1 MHQPTSPKPRSPH
14 TSSLEDRLTMGKI
27 FQTDFDA
34 LWKQY
39 AHLIRSKARPQLLAG
54 LLSEEDL
61 HQDSWIVWEDCRQ
74 KWDPERSAFATFFIN
89 QFENTLRNNWRN
101 ERRDHQNKNTTD
113 EDFESFQDRKAYLAG
128 SLGSPHPYDEHLPKP
143 IFETD
148 IAATLDMLRSMPI
161 YQKPTYRAA
170 INLMN
175 EYLKEDG
182 QLCSHFSTQLAQKLQ
197 ITPRRSRQIVDEIGT
212 HLRRSCM
219 HRDNQLLAKNTLEP
233 IALSFRPLSEFVLL
247 DTPIPALV
255 RAMARMIHS
264 YQRCLR
270 PVLIDQFGRVLEMDG
285 AVTIEAAK
293 SLNMVAVPVVI
304 IPIPD
309 ATAESDD
316 PAFCAMLRQLRSFHV
331 ACGRVSKFRKP
342 IRRQNVKLA
351 PNDSIPQLHP

>member
-1 MHQPTSPKPRSPH
+1 M
-14 TSSLEDRLTMGKI
+14 EDRLNMGKI

-61 HQDSWIVWEDCRQ
+61 HQDSWIVWEECRQ
-74 KWDPERSAFATFFIN
+74 RWDPERSAFATFFIN

-113 EDFESFQDRKAYLAG
+113 EDFESFQDRKAFLAG
-128 SLGSPHPYDEHLPKP
+128 SLGSQPPYDEHLPKP

-148 IAATLDMLRSMPI
+148 VAATLDMLRSMPI

-175 EYLKEDG
+175 EYLNEDG
-182 QLCSHFSTQLAQKLQ
+182 ALCSHFSAQLAQKLQ
-197 ITPRRSRQIVDEIGT
+197 ITPRRSRQIVDEIGN

-219 HRDNQLLAKNTLEP
+219 HRDNQILARNTPEP
-233 IALSFRPLSEFVLL
+233 ISLSFRPLSEFILI
-247 DTPIPALV
+247 DNPPQALV
-255 RAMARMIHS
+255 RAMAHMIHR

-270 PVLIDQFGRVLEMDG
+270 PILIDQFGRVLEMDG

-293 SLNMVAVPVVI
+293 SLNMVAAPFVI
-304 IPIPD
+304 MPIPG
-309 ATAESDD
+309 ATADADD
-316 PAFCAMLRQLRSFHV
+316 PALLAMLRQLRAFHV
-331 ACGRVSKFRKP
+331 ACGRVSKFQKP
-342 IRRQNVKLA
+342 ASQKTIALMPTDHRSPTCQ
-351 PNDSIPQLHP
+351 PISPP